1 MIVFIK
7 GKILEKQPNSV
18 IVDVNGI
25 GYLCHIS
32 NNTYSLLP
40 NKKKEVFLNTYFN
53 VNENSQELYGFLDL
67 LEKDLFML
75 LIGVSGIGPKT
86 AINLLSAVS
95 PEEFKKRLIASEV
108 SMLTALPGIGP
119 KTARRIIVELKDKF
133 VKLDKDDLPFENE
146 NTLSKSFYEAIQAL
160 ETLGYKTS
168 IINKTITELKIS
180 DKKNINTQ
188 EIIKRVLGKL
198 R

>member
-1 MIVFIK
+1 MIVFIR

-18 IVDVNGI
+18 IIDVNGI
-25 GYLCHIS
+25 GYFCHIT
-32 NNTYSLLP
+32 NNTFSLLP
-40 NKKKEVFLNTYFN
+40 NKQQEVFLNTYFN
-53 VNENSQELYGFLDL
+53 VTENSQELYGFLDL

-146 NTLSKSFYEAIQAL
+146 NAFSKPLSEAIQAL

-168 IINKTITELKIS
+168 IINKIVADLKIS
-180 DKKNINTQ
+180 EKKNINTQ

>member
-1 MIVFIK
+1 MSICF
-7 GKILEKQPNSV
+7 G
-18 IVDVNGI
+18 
-25 GYLCHIS
+25 LCLI
-32 NNTYSLLP
+32 
-40 NKKKEVFLNTYFN
+40 
-53 VNENSQELYGFLDL
+53 FLDI

-146 NTLSKSFYEAIQAL
+146 NTITKSFSEAVQAL
-160 ETLGYKTS
+160 ETLGFKTS
-168 IINKTITELKIS
+168 VINKTIAELKIS
-180 DKKNINTQ
+180 DEKNINTQ